1 MHACLHYDNAS
12 SHRSELVKQYLNSEK
27 IIVLPYSVIH
37 YTLQT
42 LKWSYLFVLTSPNKL
57 LTVPSF
63 GTLIQSKY
71 VFIVLHINYEKF
83 FNTITC
89 IQYLQYIYHKND
101 VLRVFWGGRGTFLN
115 IENLIS
121 LSNQLKKK
129 RSLYIGIQLR
139 SQKFYNHMIIESKD
153 RLRHNFIILCP
164 EFLVPLPF
172 A

>member
-12 SHRSELVKQYLNSEK
+12 SHRSELLKQYFNSEK

-63 GTLIQSKY
+63 GTSIQSKY
-71 VFIVLHINYEKF
+71 VFIALHINYEKCLIPLHAFNICSIFIIKMMFGGF
-83 FNTITC
+83 F
-89 IQYLQYIYHKND
+89 
-101 VLRVFWGGRGTFLN
+101 GGRGTFLN

-121 LSNQLKKK
+121 LSN
-129 RSLYIGIQLR
+129 
-139 SQKFYNHMIIESKD
+139 
-153 RLRHNFIILCP
+153 
-164 EFLVPLPF
+164 
-172 A
+172 